1 MDNNLVVISENIEI
15 SELSNGDLS
24 AKFCISDFSV
34 NKNGKRID
42 INSFD
47 NWKDTLV
54 NMPLVGKVAKIGR
67 TNEEDFTSH
76 NRKTKYER
84 IGNEVKKTTYLDTDA
99 FGVFNNCYT
108 EEIDGVKYI
117 MAECQI
123 WTSRFKNV
131 KNIILSKLEKGESIA
146 SSWEIIITDS
156 EFRIENGSTYELIK
170 DGYFIGHC
178 LLGRNPKNGVAI
190 SPAYDCSRIL
200 EVAEEELDEELSSA
214 IAQDIDK
221 IEEGGDEEMADI
233 NEIVEEVVETVEETV
248 EGQVEEP
255 VVETTETEK
264 QVETSALSMGDLR
277 RKVCQ
282 MAYELEGEEN
292 YCLCNSIIYPTENT
306 AYFSKEGFNSL
317 EEDYLKI
324 VYSIDEEDNIT
335 IVSKEDVKMTF
346 VPKETVVEVSEL
358 EAVKV
363 ELSEKINSIVDLG
376 KTIAEKDVVISQKD
390 ELIAELEVFKTK
402 VMEIEKE
409 EAEKQFAA
417 KKKACRKAALSS
429 GYITEEDIE
438 ASEELKEA
446 IEQADENKVMIFIAS
461 AVLKANA
468 ENIEVSESVN
478 EDEEVEVSTTLGNDY
493 DYGEIENP
501 ILNYI
506 KTKKN
511 KRR

>member
-1 MDNNLVVISENIEI
+1 MSNLYLFDKVVVSEREDGCL
-15 SELSNGDLS
+15 ELLIRICGNG
-24 AKFCISDFSV
+24 V
-34 NKNGKRID
+34 NKNGKALDFSSEESIKTL
-42 INSFD
+42 INQ
-47 NWKDTLV
+47 
-54 NMPLVGKVAKIGR
+54 PLQAKIKKDANG
-67 TNEEDFTSH
+67 NEDFTGH
-76 NRKTKYER
+76 NRKKVYVR
-84 IGNEVKKTTYLDTDA
+84 DANGNVNVETVLDTISIGTFVDA
-99 FGVFNNCYT
+99 
-108 EEIDGVKYI
+108 YI
-117 MAECQI
+117 ENEDDKPYIYGKCLMWGNRYKKAKE
-123 WTSRFKNV
+123 
-131 KNIILSKLEKGESIA
+131 IILDRVENGELKG
-146 SSWEIIITDS
+146 SWEVIPLESKRAIIEGKVCDLFT
-156 EFRIENGSTYELIK
+156 EYT
-170 DGYFIGHC
+170 FIGFC
-178 LLGRNPKNGVAI
+178 LLGSKIA
-190 SPAYDCSRIL
+190 PAYDEAQIL

-248 EGQVEEP
+248 EETVVETVEGQVEEP
-255 VVETTETEK
+255 VVETTETEE

-282 MAYELEGEEN
+282 MAYELEGEED
-292 YCLCNSIIYPTENT
+292 YWLCNSIIYPTENT
-306 AYFSKEGFNSL
+306 AYFSKEGINSL